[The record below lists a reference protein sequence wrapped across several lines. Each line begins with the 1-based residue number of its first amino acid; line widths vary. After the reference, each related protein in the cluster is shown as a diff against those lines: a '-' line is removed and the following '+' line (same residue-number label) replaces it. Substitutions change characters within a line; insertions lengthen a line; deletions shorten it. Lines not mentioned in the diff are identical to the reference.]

1 MELKNLNIYQRLRDF
16 SVPNTVLDSIFSNV
30 DEIATL
36 QNAWEELGK
45 LGHSNDEIA
54 QLIARTII
62 EELDDDL
69 V

>member
-30 DEIATL
+30 NEIATL
-36 QNAWEELGK
+36 QKAWEELGK

>member
-16 SVPNTVLDSIFSNV
+16 SVPNTVLDSIFSNE
-30 DEIATL
+30 DEVATL
-36 QNAWEELGK
+36 QKAWEELGK
-45 LGHSNDEIA
+45 LGHNSDEIA
-54 QLIARTII
+54 QSIARTII

>member
-36 QNAWEELGK
+36 QKAWEELGK
-45 LGHSNDEIA
+45 LGHNSDEIA

>member
-36 QNAWEELGK
+36 QKAWEELGK
-45 LGHSNDEIA
+45 LGHSSDEIA
-54 QLIARTII
+54 QLIAKTII

>member
-16 SVPNTVLDSIFSNV
+16 SVPNTVLDSIFSNE
-30 DEIATL
+30 DEVATL
-36 QNAWEELGK
+36 QNAWDELGK

-62 EELDDDL
+62 KELDDDL

>member
-16 SVPNTVLDSIFSNV
+16 SVPNTVLDSIFSNE

-36 QNAWEELGK
+36 QKAWEDLGELG
-45 LGHSNDEIA
+45 HNSDEIA

>member
-36 QNAWEELGK
+36 QKVWEELGK

>member
-36 QNAWEELGK
+36 QQAWEELGK

-54 QLIARTII
+54 QLIAKTII

>member
-16 SVPNTVLDSIFSNV
+16 SVPNTVLDSIFSNG

-36 QNAWEELGK
+36 QKAWEELGE
-45 LGHSNDEIA
+45 LGHNSDEIA
-54 QLIARTII
+54 QLIAKTII
-62 EELDDDL
+62 KELDDDL

>member
-1 MELKNLNIYQRLRDF
+1 M
-16 SVPNTVLDSIFSNV
+16 LDSIFSNE

-36 QNAWEELGK
+36 QKAWEELGR
-45 LGHSNDEIA
+45 LGHNSDEIA
-54 QLIARTII
+54 KLIAKTII

>member
-54 QLIARTII
+54 QLIAKTII

>member
-36 QNAWEELGK
+36 QKAWEALGR
-45 LGHSNDEIA
+45 LGHNSDEIA
-54 QLIARTII
+54 QLIAKTII

>member
-16 SVPNTVLDSIFSNV
+16 SVPYTLLDSIFSNE

-36 QNAWEELGK
+36 QKAWEELCE
-45 LGHSNDEIA
+45 LGHNSDEIA

>member
-30 DEIATL
+30 DEIAIL
-36 QNAWEELGK
+36 QKAWEELGK
-45 LGHSNDEIA
+45 LGHNSDEIA
-54 QLIARTII
+54 QLIAKTII

>member
-30 DEIATL
+30 DDSATL
-36 QNAWEELGK
+36 QKAWEELGK
-45 LGHSNDEIA
+45 LVHSNDEIA
-54 QLIARTII
+54 QWSAKTII

>member
-16 SVPNTVLDSIFSNV
+16 SVPNTVLDSIFSNE

-36 QNAWEELGK
+36 HKAWEELGE
-45 LGHSNDEIA
+45 LGHNSDEIA
-54 QLIARTII
+54 QLIAKTII
-62 EELDDDL
+62 EELDDGL

>member
-36 QNAWEELGK
+36 QKAWEDLGELG
-45 LGHSNDEIA
+45 HNSDEIA
-54 QLIARTII
+54 QLIAKTII

>member
-16 SVPNTVLDSIFSNV
+16 SVPNTVLDSIFSNE

-36 QNAWEELGK
+36 QKAWEELRE
-45 LGHSNDEIA
+45 LGHNSDEIA
-54 QLIARTII
+54 QLIAKTII

>member
-1 MELKNLNIYQRLRDF
+1 M
-16 SVPNTVLDSIFSNV
+16 LDSIFSNE

-36 QNAWEELGK
+36 QKAWKELGK
-45 LGHSNDEIA
+45 LGHSSDEIA
-54 QLIARTII
+54 QLIAKTII

>member
-36 QNAWEELGK
+36 QKAWEELGK
-45 LGHSNDEIA
+45 LGLSNDEIA

>member
-36 QNAWEELGK
+36 QKAWEELGK
-45 LGHSNDEIA
+45 LGHNSDEIA

-62 EELDDDL
+62 KELDDDL